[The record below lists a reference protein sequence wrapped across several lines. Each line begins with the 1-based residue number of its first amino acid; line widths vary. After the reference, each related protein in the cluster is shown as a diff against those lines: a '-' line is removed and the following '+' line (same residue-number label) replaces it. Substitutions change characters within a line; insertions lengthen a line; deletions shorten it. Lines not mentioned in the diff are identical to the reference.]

1 MSHDAGLQQAVITAL
16 GWEPGVSAAHIGVAA
31 KDGVITLSG
40 HVESMSEKH
49 GAEMAARNTR
59 GVKAVVQEIDVRL
72 PFDAKRGDPE
82 LAAAAV
88 DRLSWDAALP
98 IDAVKI
104 SVEGGWI
111 TLTGVLNW
119 NYQRRAAEDDLRRLA
134 GVTGLTNEITIAPKA
149 DAAVVSD
156 EIMRALHRSW
166 LIDPKTVAVSVQGGA
181 IRLTGT
187 VRSWEEWRTA
197 STAAWSAPGVVSVEN
212 DISIL

>member
-16 GWEPGVSAAHIGVAA
+16 GWEPGVSSAHIGVAA

-40 HVESMSEKH
+40 HVESMAEKH

-59 GVKAVVQEIDVRL
+59 GVKAVVEEIDVRL
-72 PFDAKRGDPE
+72 PFDTKRGDPE

-98 IDAVKI
+98 VDAVKV
-104 SVEGGWI
+104 SVEAGWI
-111 TLTGVLNW
+111 TLTGELDW
-119 NYQRRAAEDDLRRLA
+119 NYQRHAAEEDLRRLA

-149 DAAVVSD
+149 NAAVVSD

-166 LIDPKTVAVSVQGGA
+166 LFDPKTVAVSVHGGA

-197 STAAWSAPGVVSVEN
+197 STAAWSAPGVTSVEN
-212 DISIL
+212 EISIA